1 MRLLLLSALF
11 IAACTQSPT
20 APSGGDK
27 AAATGFLFSK
37 QAPVSH
43 PDAAGNWCKNSFT
56 DAVLINVDTSNTSR
70 RYFLLD
76 DGVHRIATQLGN
88 MTSSFL
94 LRKKGNAGVELFTSD
109 NFPYCLSRKEYFSIA
124 ETGAFFRYDNEK
136 GINYT
141 VELQNSAEGTFV
153 ILVFPPDLTY
163 GLNVH
168 RCIGCR

>member
-1 MRLLLLSALF
+1 MRFLLLAALF
-11 IAACTQSPT
+11 LVACTQSPS
-20 APSGGDK
+20 APAGAEKGAS
-27 AAATGFLFSK
+27 TGFQFSK
-37 QAPVSH
+37 LAPVSH

-56 DAVLINVDTSNTSR
+56 DAAQINVDTANTSR
-70 RYFLLD
+70 RYFLLG
-76 DGVHRIATQLGN
+76 DGVYRIATQLGN

-94 LRKKGNAGVELFTSD
+94 LRKKGDAGVELFTSD
-109 NFPYCLSRKEYFSIA
+109 NFPHCLSRKEYFGLA
-124 ETGAFFRYDNEK
+124 EGGQFFSYDNGN

-141 VELQNSAEGTFV
+141 VELQNSAEGTFI